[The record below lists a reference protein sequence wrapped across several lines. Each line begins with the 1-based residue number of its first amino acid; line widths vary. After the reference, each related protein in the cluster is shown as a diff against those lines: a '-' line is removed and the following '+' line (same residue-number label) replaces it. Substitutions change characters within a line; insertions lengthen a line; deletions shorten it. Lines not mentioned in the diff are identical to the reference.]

1 MSAAENV
8 MLEVSA
14 VTSFP
19 IDPIKAD
26 VVSAIAG
33 FVIPSNTTST

>member
-8 MLEVSA
+8 MLEVPA
-14 VTSFP
+14 VTSLP
-19 IDPIKAD
+19 IDPIKAE

-33 FVIPSNTTST
+33 FVIPSNMMST